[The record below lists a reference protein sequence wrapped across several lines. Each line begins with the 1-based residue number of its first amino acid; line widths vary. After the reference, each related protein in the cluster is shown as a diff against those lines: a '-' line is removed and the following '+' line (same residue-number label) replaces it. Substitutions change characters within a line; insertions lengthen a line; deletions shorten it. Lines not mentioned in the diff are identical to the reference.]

1 MLGAEL
7 IVEEAGFD
15 ANTVGWFDIGAEVET
30 INVEFVALP
39 RLVLDG
45 IRDPEP
51 ECAIML
57 RGVKV

>member
-1 MLGAEL
+1 MIGVEL
-7 IVEEAGFD
+7 VVKEAAFD
-15 ANTVGWFDIGAEVET
+15 ANTVGRLDIGAEIEA

-45 IRDPEP
+45 IRNPEP

-57 RGVKV
+57 CEDKV